1 MREHPRRFTC
11 QVIATVAIAAVT
23 ATAAAQEAADR
34 PLDELRTSDFT
45 PVRSPYDA
53 IRLSPA
59 VLELVAGL
67 DAETYAAREAAT
79 RALRDARFSKEQLCA
94 VLAQVPL
101 SAEQRYRLLDVVED
115 AIIEAPR
122 GALGI
127 RMQWSRP
134 PMNQPGESRVVDLLP
149 DLPAREVLRI
159 DDLIYR
165 VDGLLLLSQDD
176 LITYV
181 QSLTPG
187 AKVTLGI
194 RRPREDDEGRRVL
207 DQLGDA
213 VYEDLEV
220 EITLGSA
227 DLLRD
232 DPATGPTFVERQR
245 RDEAARI
252 MAQFG
257 PRPKTLA
264 RN

>member
-159 DDLIYR
+159 DDLI
-165 VDGLLLLSQDD
+165 
-176 LITYV
+176 TYV